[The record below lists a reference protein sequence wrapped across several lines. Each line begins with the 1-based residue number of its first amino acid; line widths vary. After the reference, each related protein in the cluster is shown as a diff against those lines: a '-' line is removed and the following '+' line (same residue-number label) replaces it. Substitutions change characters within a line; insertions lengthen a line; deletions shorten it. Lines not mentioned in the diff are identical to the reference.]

1 MAHTYWD
8 KEREEYTAFI
18 PRQRVSKAHI
28 DADLRGSAL
37 PEERYIH
44 YADIHSHNSMAAK
57 FSYID
62 DEDERATRLYFVVG
76 HLDRFY
82 PSITARMSCGGSYQE
97 IDPSLV
103 LEGVGEEFPTEWL
116 DQVERCGVEE
126 PSEKVRRRPHWS
138 DLLLGLPEAVLG

>member
-1 MAHTYWD
+1 M
-8 KEREEYTAFI
+8 
-18 PRQRVSKAHI
+18 SKAHI

-82 PSITARMSCGGSYQE
+82 PSIAARMSCGGSYQE

-103 LEGVGEEFPTEWL
+103 LEGIGEEFPTEWL
-116 DQVERCGVEE
+116 DQVERCGDEE
-126 PSEKVRRRPHWS
+126 PLEKARRRPHWS